1 MHDDRSKELEI
12 NSSKLPNQVNRRT
25 IETPSEQLFE
35 NISIGAGSELLAI
48 PEVARLL
55 NASVST
61 VRRLQERRLLAFVKV
76 ARGIRFERA
85 AITSF
90 LKKNRVEPIE

>member
-1 MHDDRSKELEI
+1 MHRDTHKGAAKI
-12 NSSKLPNQVNRRT
+12 SSHLPNFANLHT
-25 IETPSEQLFE
+25 MEATSELLFE
-35 NISIGAGSELLAI
+35 NTSIGSGSELLTI

-55 NASVST
+55 KASVST

-76 ARGIRFERA
+76 ARGVRFERA
-85 AITSF
+85 AITAY

>member
-1 MHDDRSKELEI
+1 MHIEPSKEPAI
-12 NSSKLPNQVNRRT
+12 NSSKLLKGVNQHT
-25 IETPSEQLFE
+25 IEAPSEQLFE
-35 NISIGAGSELLAI
+35 NTPIGSGSELLTI

-55 NASVST
+55 KASVST

-76 ARGIRFERA
+76 ARGIRFERT
-85 AITSF
+85 AITAY